1 MRRTKVEKRK
11 IYFKVALILGLLMGW
26 TVMFIDLE
34 VMMNNDKITLW
45 VHAPSTLEKGESFE
59 IVVEAW
65 DMFERLAGAYDKEI
79 SFSLESYD
87 YSTFATLIASVSLP
101 LTYTFTS
108 NFIWR
113 GIIPAYKVRGADN
126 GKKAFEAVINTPG
139 IHYIVIRET
148 ETGNIYRSNPII
160 VMENKPSK
168 SLYWGDIHGHTLL
181 SDGSGSAEESYEF
194 ARDISHLDFA
204 ALTDHSE
211 HFPRLGEIDLFNI
224 FQSYIDVTNS
234 YNDLGKFI
242 TLVGLE
248 WTPNYIVWGND
259 LSSGHYNV
267 YFKGDTM
274 PFFSTLTHKNPD
286 ELFSFIRENTD
297 DEFISW
303 MHHTNNGQFHSD
315 FGFYDP
321 SISTLIEI
329 YSIHG
334 SSETIGEDNYYRQN
348 AKVTTPGYSVRDA
361 LKMGRKFGFMA
372 SGDNH
377 DGRLGHSISHTR
389 ASAFN
394 QYPYTLSG
402 YRMGHP
408 HPNGLTGIFTSDLS
422 RDNVFDSLQDRS
434 CFATTWVN
442 RPYINFSINGTTVG
456 VNDST
461 FYVPALNSWREIN
474 VTICA
479 DGVSMTSSTT
489 STIKKVDIFKNSD
502 TLWKTYSPNTA
513 LFKINE
519 FDNDTITGA
528 NYTDYI
534 QKDGQYYINEHS
546 LKPIADP
553 EGELN
558 SGGFD
563 YYYVRVLDSNDAAAW
578 IGPIWV
584 GLNP

>member
-1 MRRTKVEKRK
+1 MRKTKEEKRK
-11 IYFKVALILGLLMGW
+11 TYFKVALLVSVIIGW
-26 TVMFIDLE
+26 TVVFIDFE
-34 VMMNNDKITLW
+34 VMFNNDKVTLW

-59 IVVEAW
+59 IMVEAW
-65 DMFERLAGAYDKEI
+65 DKFERLAGAYDKEL
-79 SFSLESYD
+79 SFSLESYN
-87 YSTFATLIASVSLP
+87 YSTFATLTASASLP
-101 LTYTFTS
+101 SSYSFTS

-113 GIIPAYKVRGADN
+113 GIIPAYKVKGADN
-126 GKKAFEAVINTPG
+126 GKKSFLAAINTPG
-139 IHYIVIRET
+139 IHYIVVQ
-148 ETGNIYRSNPII
+148 ETGTGNLYRSNPII

-168 SLYWGDIHGHTLL
+168 YLYWGDIHGHTLL
-181 SDGSGSAEESYEF
+181 SDGSGSEEESYEF

-211 HFPRLGEIDLFNI
+211 HFPRLGEVDLFNI

-234 YNDLGKFI
+234 YNDPGTFV
-242 TLVGLE
+242 TLVALE
-248 WTPNYIVWGND
+248 YTPNYIVWGSD
-259 LSSGHYNV
+259 LARGHYNV
-267 YFKGDTM
+267 YFKGDNM
-274 PFFSTLTHKNPD
+274 PFFSTLTHRNPD

-303 MHHTNNGQFHSD
+303 MHHTNNGQFYSD
-315 FGFYDP
+315 FGFYDASVSP
-321 SISTLIEI
+321 LIEI

-334 SSETIGEDNYYRQN
+334 SSETIGDDNYYRQN
-348 AKVTTPGYSVRDA
+348 QKVLTPGYTVRDA

-372 SGDNH
+372 SSDNH

-389 ASAFN
+389 ASALN

-408 HPNGLTGIFTSDLS
+408 HRNGLTGAFMPSLT
-422 RDNVFDSLQDRS
+422 RENVFESLQNRS

-489 STIKKVDIFKNSD
+489 TTIKKVDIFKNSD
-502 TLWKTYSPNTA
+502 ELWKTYSPNSI

-519 FDNDTITGA
+519 LDNDTITGA
-528 NYTDYI
+528 IYDDYI
-534 QKDGQYYINEHS
+534 IKDGQYYIHEHS
-546 LKPIADP
+546 IKPVDIND
-553 EGELN
+553 LN
-558 SGGFD
+558 SRGFD
-563 YYYVRVLDSNDAAAW
+563 YYYVRVLDSNDAVAW

-584 GLNP
+584 GLPP